1 MSVGLTDCVG
11 FAGGFSGARDEGQ
24 GRWGRE
30 PQAPSANAS
39 GDALAGGPRGSDS
52 GSQLE
57 RGLSEQRSSLTLQ
70 PRTSSSSA
78 ASDPAKPKV
87 SIKCSGGLFAT
98 AHRLMLPVC
107 CPSACPAVCS
117 MRHSG
122 YLSRICVSLLGQKT
136 DCRKLSNIAGKHSFS
151 FT

>member
-1 MSVGLTDCVG
+1 MLQRSSPYLFVCWSDGLSD

-30 PQAPSANAS
+30 PQAPPANAP
-39 GDALAGGPRGSDS
+39 GDALTGGPRGSDS

-70 PRTSSSSA
+70 PRTSSSSV

-87 SIKCSGGLFAT
+87 STKRS
-98 AHRLMLPVC
+98 
-107 CPSACPAVCS
+107 
-117 MRHSG
+117 
-122 YLSRICVSLLGQKT
+122 
-136 DCRKLSNIAGKHSFS
+136 
-151 FT
+151 